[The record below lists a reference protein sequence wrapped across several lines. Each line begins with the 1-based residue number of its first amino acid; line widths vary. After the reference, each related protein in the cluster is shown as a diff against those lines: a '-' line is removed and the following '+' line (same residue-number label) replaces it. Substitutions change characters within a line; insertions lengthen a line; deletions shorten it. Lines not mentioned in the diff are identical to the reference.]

1 MDVINPIASI
11 GSLSDSKDCIAIL
24 STLSVLGNRDGPFTA
39 EKLDQLLSAKEHF
52 TTLLLAELP
61 GYFASNEGVE
71 GKPEAEAFAKQIQL
85 VHSHFASAF
94 QRYVI
99 RKNDWKMEPADERRV
114 HLATGHAIDS
124 FAALVKW
131 SYFQNETLKG
141 TSWSEL
147 HALYYVAEQE
157 GYHHQPL
164 ALFGTASVYNPS
176 IQALYLRALVLDIFN
191 PGSLSAAQI
200 EISEGWLSAWCSDY
214 SLETEFQP
222 RSHLIHVDLAEHSGF
237 HLVTP
242 SVRGDTIRYLRADA
256 LRGQIEE
263 VKNELR
269 QGRPYHGPVTPFELP
284 VEDQATLLST
294 IERVYNSILARSGN
308 RIAER
313 TQVDDRQVEVLL
325 GFDAISG
332 ALQSGAPA
340 SGLSL
345 AMDIDLPPSAEA
357 WDVHDFSES
366 GMGLLVDRGT
376 GDVVPLNTLIAVR
389 TAPGEPWAVG
399 TIVRKLTN
407 RVQGQTLIGI
417 EMIANQALPVRLIR
431 TAPGMP
437 PGDELTALYL
447 PGRDSDARRDFLVLR
462 QSDLTPRSTF
472 ELNTRKQQ
480 FRLRVNRTMKKG
492 TDWIAMRF
500 EVDHKR

>member
-1 MDVINPIASI
+1 MDAINPIASI
-11 GSLSDSKDCIAIL
+11 RSLTDSKDCIAIL
-24 STLSVLGNRDGPFTA
+24 STLSVLGNRDGPFTG
-39 EKLDQLLSAKEHF
+39 EKLDQLLAAKQHF
-52 TTLLLAELP
+52 VYLLQSELP
-61 GYFASNEGVE
+61 GYFEAMADPDR
-71 GKPEAEAFAKQIQL
+71 KPGAEAFSKQIQL

-99 RKNDWKMEPADERRV
+99 RKDDWMMEPADERRL
-114 HLATGHAIDS
+114 HMATGHAIDS

-131 SYFQNETLKG
+131 SYFQHETLKG

-164 ALFGTASVYNPS
+164 GLFGPNAAYNPS

-191 PGSLSAAQI
+191 PGSLTAAQI

-214 SLETEFQP
+214 SLETDFQP
-222 RSHLIHVDLAEHSGF
+222 RSHLIYVDVAEHSGF

-256 LRGQIEE
+256 MRGQIDE

-269 QGRPYHGPVTPFELP
+269 QGRPYHGPVATLELP
-284 VEDQATLLST
+284 VEDQAALLSS
-294 IERVYNSILARSGN
+294 IERLYNSILARSGN

-313 TQVDDRQVEVLL
+313 TQVADRSVEVML
-325 GFDAISG
+325 GFEAINDSLRKG
-332 ALQSGAPA
+332 TPTG
-340 SGLSL
+340 GLSL
-345 AMDIDLPPSAEA
+345 VGDMGMSHAAES
-357 WDVHDFSES
+357 WKVHDFSES
-366 GMGLLVDRGT
+366 GMGLLVDRAT
-376 GDVVPLNTLIAVR
+376 GDVVPLNTLVAVR
-389 TAPGEPWAVG
+389 TAGTEPWAVG

-417 EMIANQALPVRLIR
+417 EMIANHALPVRLVR
-431 TAPGMP
+431 SAPGMP
-437 PGDELTALYL
+437 PGDELQALYL
-447 PGRDSDARRDFLVLR
+447 PGRDQDGRRDFLVLR
-462 QSDLTPRSTF
+462 QSDLSPRSTF
-472 ELNTRKQQ
+472 ELPTRKEV